1 MSNVP
6 APVQEV
12 ARLLDLVPYLSTHS
26 HISLDELASEFGIS
40 QKEMARELTALSM
53 CGLPGYTPYELIEV
67 FFDSGYVTINNH
79 DALDI
84 PRALT
89 SLELA
94 SLLIG
99 LELLLDGLDH
109 SEIGSQESKITEKID
124 SLIIQLSRQL
134 GDRIEIGENPEST
147 LASSLQGAI
156 ARRSRV
162 EISYHSPI
170 RNQAEK
176 RVISPLSTYTEREFT
191 YISAYCFSS
200 QGYRNFRLDRILNSL
215 EIAPEISSDPD
226 DSHLEL
232 DHMQSEAVLPSISI
246 TAQADGRRR
255 AISELFRVDSS
266 AIGKDGRFIHDVY
279 SAEWVT
285 RAVAAYSPDLKV
297 VLPSEIRISARD
309 HLQNILALYRS

>member
-26 HISLDELASEFGIS
+26 HISLHELASEFGIS

-99 LELLLDGLDH
+99 LELLRDGLE
-109 SEIGSQESKITEKID
+109 SIGESLQRAKFTEKVD
-124 SLIIQLSRQL
+124 SLITQLSSQL
-134 GDRIEIGENPEST
+134 GDRIEVGENPESA
-147 LASSLQGAI
+147 LLSSLQRAI

-170 RNQAEK
+170 RDYAEK
-176 RVISPLSTYTEREFT
+176 RVVSPLSIYTEKEFS
-191 YISAYCFSS
+191 YLSAYCFSS
-200 QGYRNFRLDRILNSL
+200 RGYRNFRLDRILLTLDL
-215 EIAPEISSDPD
+215 ESELASGGDGFPVELGPESG
-226 DSHLEL
+226 
-232 DHMQSEAVLPSISI
+232 EAVLPSLSI

-255 AISELFRVDSS
+255 AISELFKMDSA
-266 AIGKDGRFIHDVY
+266 AIGKDGQFLHSVY

-297 VLPSEIRISARD
+297 VEPSEIRVAARE